1 MITKKIKELES
12 LQAKAADLQ
21 SQIESER
28 KSELAILPQEYG
40 YASLKEFIKALKEAA
55 GSRRKGPGR
64 KVASKKSASRS
75 GKRTYTKITPEI
87 KAKVIAA
94 VKADKTGSA
103 IVKEYGLSLPSVQN
117 IKKEA
122 GLVKTRVLADA

>member
-1 MITKKIKELES
+1 MIAKKIKELVS

-28 KSELAILPQEYG
+28 KAELAALPREYG

-64 KVASKKSASRS
+64 KTASRS
-75 GKRTYTKITPEI
+75 GKRAYTKITPEI
-87 KAKVIAA
+87 KQKVIAA
-94 VKADKTGSA
+94 VKADKSGA
-103 IVKEYGLSLPSVQN
+103 AVAKECGISLPSVQN
-117 IKKEA
+117 IKKAA
-122 GLVKTRVLADA
+122 GLVKARV